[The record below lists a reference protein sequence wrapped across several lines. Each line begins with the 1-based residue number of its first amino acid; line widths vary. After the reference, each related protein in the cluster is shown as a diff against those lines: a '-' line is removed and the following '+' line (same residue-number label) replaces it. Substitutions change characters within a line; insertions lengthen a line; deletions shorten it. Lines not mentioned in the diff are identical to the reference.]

1 MSRQPLFLSSVQKE
15 FAAERLALRDFLQGD
30 PLLRRFF
37 VPVLFEDLPASDRRA
52 DELYLHLVD
61 RSDLYVG
68 LFGSEYGSVDSEGL
82 SPTEREFQRAGER
95 GKTRLIFLK
104 AADDTSRD
112 PRMLALIRQA
122 EASLV
127 RRRFATTAELIAGLY
142 AALVQWLEDRQL
154 IRNGPFDASPCPQ
167 AALAD
172 LDAER
177 MAWFIDRARQVRGF
191 PLPPNASAS
200 ELLTHL
206 NLLDHGSP
214 VNAAVLLFGRQP
226 QRFLLSSEVKA
237 AHFHGTAVAKP
248 IPSYQVFKGTVFE
261 LVDQAVDFVLA
272 RLSFTV
278 GTRAAS
284 VQAPAAYEIPPEVI
298 REAIVNA
305 VAHRDYTSNGSVQVM
320 VFADRVEIWNP
331 GSLPP
336 SLSLAQ
342 LRQPHGSIPANP
354 LLAEPLYL
362 TQYIERLGTGTGDMI
377 RRCREADLP
386 EPEFSLED
394 GFRISLGRPLPQL
407 SSSVTTEETE
417 EETKEETE
425 EETKEESR
433 RQEISGAAPGKASI
447 SREQILAQ
455 LRSHPEVTIAEL
467 ARQLNLSDS
476 GVEYNLR
483 KLRKEGRIRREGSTK
498 SGRWVVVSP

>member
-1 MSRQPLFLSSVQKE
+1 MTRHAIFLSSVQKE
-15 FAAERLALRDFLQGD
+15 FAAERLALSDFLQGD

-37 VPVLFEDLPASDRRA
+37 EPVLFEALPASDRRA
-52 DELYLHLVD
+52 DDLCLHLVD
-61 RSDLYVG
+61 RCELYVG
-68 LFGSEYGSVDSEGL
+68 LFGSEYGSVDAEGI
-82 SPTEREFQRAGER
+82 SPTEREFQRAGEP

-127 RRRFATTAELIAGLY
+127 RRRFATSAELIAGLY
-142 AALVQWLEDRQL
+142 AALVQWLDDRQL
-154 IRNGPFDASPCPQ
+154 IRSGPFDASPCPQ
-167 AALAD
+167 ATLAD
-172 LDAER
+172 LDVDR
-177 MAWFIDRARQVRGF
+177 MAWFLDRARQVRGF
-191 PLPPNASAS
+191 PLPPNASPT

-206 NLLDHGSP
+206 NLLDHGTP
-214 VNAAVLLFGRQP
+214 INAAVLLFARQP

-272 RLSFTV
+272 RLSFAV
-278 GTRAAS
+278 GTRAS
-284 VQAPAAYEIPPEVI
+284 STQAPAAYEIPPEVI

-305 VAHRDYTSNGSVQVM
+305 IAHRDYTSNGSVQVM

-342 LRQPHGSIPANP
+342 LRQPHGSVPANP

-377 RRCREADLP
+377 RLCREAGLS
-386 EPEFSLED
+386 EPVFALED
-394 GFRISLGRPLPQL
+394 GFRISFVRPPTSGLTQETTQEATETTQETAEETTIEATRERSAAPLLAGKTRERILALMRQKPTITTRELAETLQL
-407 SSSVTTEETE
+407 SVDG
-417 EETKEETE
+417 
-425 EETKEESR
+425 
-433 RQEISGAAPGKASI
+433 ISYHLK
-447 SREQILAQ
+447 
-455 LRSHPEVTIAEL
+455 
-467 ARQLNLSDS
+467 
-476 GVEYNLR
+476 
-483 KLRKEGRIRREGSTK
+483 KLRAEGRILHRGPTK
-498 SGRWVVVSP
+498 SGWWEVIS

>member
-112 PRMLALIRQA
+112 PRMLALIRQV

-142 AALVQWLEDRQL
+142 AALVQWLDDNQL
-154 IRNGPFDASPCPQ
+154 IRSGPFDASPCPN
-167 AALAD
+167 ASLVD
-172 LDAER
+172 LDENR
-177 MAWFIDRARQVRGF
+177 IAWFIERARQVRGF

-206 NLLDHGSP
+206 NLLAHGQP
-214 VNAAVLLFGRQP
+214 VHAAVLLFGRQP
-226 QRFLLSSEVKA
+226 QRFLLSSELKA
-237 AHFHGTAVAKP
+237 AHFHGTAIAKP

-261 LVDQAVDFVLA
+261 LVNQAVDFVLA
-272 RLSFTV
+272 RLSFSV

-284 VQAPAAYEIPPEVI
+284 TQAPAAYEIPPEVI

-362 TQYIERLGTGTGDMI
+362 AQYIERLGTGTADMI
-377 RRCREADLP
+377 RRCREAGLS
-386 EPEFSLED
+386 EPVFSLDD
-394 GFRISLGRPLPQL
+394 GFRIALGRPLPVHATQ
-407 SSSVTTEETE
+407 ET
-417 EETKEETE
+417 TKETTQETTV
-425 EETKEESR
+425 ETTQDTQHAGREPR
-433 RQEISGAAPGKASI
+433 RP
-447 SREQILAQ
+447 RERILALMQ
-455 LRSHPEVTIAEL
+455 QQPTITAREL
-467 ARQLNLSDS
+467 AEALALSFDGIS
-476 GVEYNLR
+476 YHLK
-483 KLRKEGRIRREGSTK
+483 KLRAEGRVRHEGPTK
-498 SGRWVVVSP
+498 AGRWVVIPSTQQETP

>member
-1 MSRQPLFLSSVQKE
+1 MTRHALFLSSVQKE
-15 FAAERLALRDFLQGD
+15 FAIERRALRDFLQGD

-37 VPVLFEDLPASDRRA
+37 EPVLFEDLPASDRRA
-52 DELYLHLVD
+52 DDLYLHLVD
-61 RSDLYVG
+61 RCELYVG
-68 LFGSEYGSVDSEGL
+68 LFGSEYGSVDADGL

-112 PRMLALIRQA
+112 PRMRALIRQA

-127 RRRFATTAELIAGLY
+127 RRRFATSAELIAGLY

-154 IRNGPFDASPCPQ
+154 IRSGPFDASPCPQ
-167 AALAD
+167 ATLAD
-172 LDAER
+172 LDADR

-191 PLPPNASAS
+191 PLPPNASPT

-206 NLLDHGSP
+206 NLLDHDSP
-214 VNAAVLLFGRQP
+214 LNAAVLLFARQP

-272 RLSFTV
+272 RLHFAV

-284 VQAPAAYEIPPEVI
+284 SQAPAAYEIPPEVI

-377 RRCREADLP
+377 RRCREAGLS
-386 EPEFSLED
+386 EPVFSLED
-394 GFRISLGRPLPQL
+394 GFRIRLGRPAGSTLGGEATQQ
-407 SSSVTTEETE
+407 TTQETTQ
-417 EETKEETE
+417 ETTAEPT
-425 EETKEESR
+425 
-433 RQEISGAAPGKASI
+433 QEGPATQGLAGKP
-447 SREQILAQ
+447 RERILALMRQ
-455 LRSHPEVTIAEL
+455 QPTITAREL
-467 ARQLNLSDS
+467 AHALSLSVD
-476 GVEYNLR
+476 GVSYHLK
-483 KLRKEGRIRREGSTK
+483 KLRAEGRIQHRGPTK
-498 SGRWVVVSP
+498 SGWWEVMS

>member
-1 MSRQPLFLSSVQKE
+1 MNSS
-15 FAAERLALRDFLQGD
+15 
-30 PLLRRFF
+30 
-37 VPVLFEDLPASDRRA
+37 
-52 DELYLHLVD
+52 
-61 RSDLYVG
+61 
-68 LFGSEYGSVDSEGL
+68 
-82 SPTEREFQRAGER
+82 
-95 GKTRLIFLK
+95 
-104 AADDTSRD
+104 
-112 PRMLALIRQA
+112 
-122 EASLV
+122 
-127 RRRFATTAELIAGLY
+127 
-142 AALVQWLEDRQL
+142 
-154 IRNGPFDASPCPQ
+154 GPFDASPCPQ
-167 AALAD
+167 ASLAD

-191 PLPPNASAS
+191 PLPSNASAS

-206 NLLDHGSP
+206 NLLSHGQP
-214 VNAAVLLFGRQP
+214 THAAVLLFGRQP
-226 QRFLLSSEVKA
+226 QRFLLRIEVKA
-237 AHFHGTAVAKP
+237 AHFHGTAAAKP

-261 LVDQAVDFVLA
+261 PDNQAVDFVLA
-272 RLSFTV
+272 RLSFSV

-284 VQAPAAYEIPPEVI
+284 VQVPAAYEIPPEVI

-362 TQYIERLGTGTGDMI
+362 TQYIERLGTGTGNMI
-377 RRCREADLP
+377 RRCREAGLP
-386 EPEFSLED
+386 ESVFSLED
-394 GFRISLGRPLPQL
+394 GFRISLGRPLLQP

-417 EETKEETE
+417 D
-425 EETKEESR
+425 ETKEESR

-447 SREQILAQ
+447 SREQILAM
-455 LRSHPEVTIAEL
+455 LRSHPEFTIAEL

-483 KLRKEGRIRREGSTK
+483 KLRQEGRIRREGSTK
-498 SGRWVVVSP
+498 SGRLVVVSP

>member
-1 MSRQPLFLSSVQKE
+1 MTRRAIFLSSVQKE
-15 FAAERLALRDFLQGD
+15 FAAERLALRDYLQGD

-37 VPVLFEDLPASDRRA
+37 EPVLFEDLPASDRRA
-52 DELYLHLVD
+52 DDLYLDLVD
-61 RSDLYVG
+61 RCELYVG
-68 LFGSEYGSVDSEGL
+68 LFGSEYGSVDAEGL
-82 SPTEREFQRAGER
+82 SPTEREFQRAAER
-95 GKTRLIFLK
+95 GKTRLIFLR

-112 PRMLALIRQA
+112 PRILALIRQA

-127 RRRFATTAELIAGLY
+127 RRRFATSAELIGGLY
-142 AALVQWLEDRQL
+142 AALVQWLADRQL
-154 IRNGPFDASPCPQ
+154 IRSSPFDASPCSQ
-167 AALAD
+167 ASLAD

-191 PLPPNASAS
+191 PLPPNASPS

-206 NLLDHGSP
+206 NLLDNGQP
-214 VNAAVLLFGRQP
+214 VHAAVLLFGRQP

-237 AHFHGTAVAKP
+237 AHFHGTAAAKP

-272 RLSFTV
+272 RLSFAV

-284 VQAPAAYEIPPEVI
+284 AQAPAAYEIPPEVI
-298 REAIVNA
+298 REAVVNA

-320 VFADRVEIWNP
+320 VFADRIEIWNP

-336 SLSLAQ
+336 SLTLAQ

-377 RRCREADLP
+377 RRCREAGLP
-386 EPEFSLED
+386 EPTFSLDD
-394 GFRISLGRPLPQL
+394 GFRISLGRPSASAPTQA
-407 SSSVTTEETE
+407 TTQQTTQETTQ
-417 EETKEETE
+417 ETTGETTQE
-425 EETKEESR
+425 APEPPLLTGKSRERILAVMR
-433 RQEISGAAPGKASI
+433 RQP
-447 SREQILAQ
+447 
-455 LRSHPEVTIAEL
+455 TITTREL
-467 ARQLNLSDS
+467 AEALGLSVD
-476 GVEYNLR
+476 GVSYHLK
-483 KLRKEGRIRREGSTK
+483 KLRAEGRIQHRGPTK
-498 SGRWVVVSP
+498 SGWWEVLS

>member
-1 MSRQPLFLSSVQKE
+1 VTRHPLFLSSVQKE

-37 VPVLFEDLPASDRRA
+37 EPVLFEDLPASDRRA
-52 DELYLHLVD
+52 DELYLDQVD
-61 RSDLYVG
+61 RCSLYVG
-68 LFGSEYGSVDSEGL
+68 LLGSEYGSVDAGGL

-142 AALVQWLEDRQL
+142 AALVQWLDDHQL
-154 IRNGPFDASPCPQ
+154 IRSGPFDASPCPN
-167 AALAD
+167 ASLAD
-172 LDAER
+172 LDDNR
-177 MAWFIDRARQVRGF
+177 IAWFIERARQVRGF

-206 NLLDHGSP
+206 NLLAHGQP
-214 VNAAVLLFGRQP
+214 VHAAVLLFGRQP
-226 QRFLLSSEVKA
+226 QRFLLSSELKA
-237 AHFHGTAVAKP
+237 AHFHGTAIAKP

-272 RLSFTV
+272 RLSFSV

-284 VQAPAAYEIPPEVI
+284 TQAPAAYEIPPEVI

-362 TQYIERLGTGTGDMI
+362 AQYIERLGTGTADMI
-377 RRCREADLP
+377 RRCREAGLP
-386 EPEFSLED
+386 EPVFSLDD
-394 GFRISLGRPLPQL
+394 GFRIALGRSMPVYATQE
-407 SSSVTTEETE
+407 TTEETTQ
-417 EETKEETE
+417 ETTVETTQDTQHAGRE
-425 EETKEESR
+425 PR
-433 RQEISGAAPGKASI
+433 RP
-447 SREQILAQ
+447 RERILALMQ
-455 LRSHPEVTIAEL
+455 QQPTITAREL
-467 ARQLNLSDS
+467 AEALALSFDGIS
-476 GVEYNLR
+476 YHLK
-483 KLRKEGRIRREGSTK
+483 KLRAEGRVRHEGPTK
-498 SGRWVVVSP
+498 AGRWVVIPSTQQETP

>member
-1 MSRQPLFLSSVQKE
+1 MTRHPLFLSSVQKE
-15 FAAERLALRDFLQGD
+15 FAGERLALRDYLRGD

-37 VPVLFEDLPASDRRA
+37 EAVLFEDLPASDRRA
-52 DELYLHLVD
+52 DDLYLHLVD
-61 RSDLYVG
+61 RCELYVG
-68 LFGSEYGSVDSEGL
+68 LFGSEYGSADAEGL
-82 SPTEREFQRAGER
+82 CPTEREFQRAGEL

-127 RRRFATTAELIAGLY
+127 RRRFVTTAELIAGLY
-142 AALVQWLEDRQL
+142 AALVQWLEDQQL
-154 IRNGPFDASPCPQ
+154 IRSGPFDASPCPQ
-167 AALAD
+167 ASLAD

-177 MAWFIDRARQVRGF
+177 MAWFVDRARQVRGF
-191 PLPPNASAS
+191 PLPPNASPT

-206 NLLDHGSP
+206 NLLENGQP

-272 RLSFTV
+272 RLNFAV
-278 GTRAAS
+278 GTRATS
-284 VQAPAAYEIPPEVI
+284 TQAPAAYEIPPEVI

-320 VFADRVEIWNP
+320 VFADRVEVWNP

-336 SLSLAQ
+336 SLTLAQ
-342 LRQPHGSIPANP
+342 LRRPHGSIPANP

-377 RRCREADLP
+377 RRCRELGLP
-386 EPEFSLED
+386 EPTFSLDD
-394 GFRISLGRPLPQL
+394 GFRISLGRALPQP
-407 SSSVTTEETE
+407 SSLATT
-417 EETKEETE
+417 EETKEETGVE
-425 EETKEESR
+425 VREQAKE
-433 RQEISGAAPGKASI
+433 QGVSGAQGKAGTA
-447 SREQILAQ
+447 REQILA
-455 LRSHPEVTIAEL
+455 RMRANPEVTIAEL
-467 ARQLNLSDS
+467 ARLLNLSES

-483 KLRKEGRIRREGSTK
+483 KLRQDGRLRREGSTK
-498 SGRWVVVSP
+498 AGRWVVLS

>member
-1 MSRQPLFLSSVQKE
+1 MTRHPLFLSSVQKE

-37 VPVLFEDLPASDRRA
+37 EPVLFEDLPASDRRA
-52 DELYLHLVD
+52 DDLYLHLVD
-61 RSDLYVG
+61 QSELYVG
-68 LFGSEYGSVDSEGL
+68 LFGSEYGSVDADGF

-112 PRMLALIRQA
+112 RRMLALIRQA

-142 AALVQWLEDRQL
+142 AALVQWLDDRQL
-154 IRNGPFDASPCPQ
+154 IRSGPFDASVCPQ
-167 AALAD
+167 ASLAD

-200 ELLTHL
+200 ELLTRL
-206 NLLDHGSP
+206 NLLSHGQP
-214 VNAAVLLFGRQP
+214 THAAVLLFGRQP
-226 QRFLLSSEVKA
+226 QRFLISSEVKA
-237 AHFHGTAVAKP
+237 AHFHGTAA
-248 IPSYQVFKGTVFE
+248 T
-261 LVDQAVDFVLA
+261 
-272 RLSFTV
+272 T
-278 GTRAAS
+278 
-284 VQAPAAYEIPPEVI
+284 QAPAAYEIPPEVI

-320 VFADRVEIWNP
+320 VFADRVEVWNP

-377 RRCREADLP
+377 RRCREAGLP
-386 EPEFSLED
+386 EPVFALED
-394 GFRISLGRPLPQL
+394 GFRISLGRPLPQP

-417 EETKEETE
+417 EETKEET
-425 EETKEESR
+425 KEESR
-433 RQEISGAAPGKASI
+433 GQEISGAAPGKASI
-447 SREQILAQ
+447 SREQILAE

-483 KLRKEGRIRREGSTK
+483 KLRQEGRIRREGSTK
-498 SGRWVVVSP
+498 AGRWVVISP

>member
-1 MSRQPLFLSSVQKE
+1 MP
-15 FAAERLALRDFLQGD
+15 
-30 PLLRRFF
+30 P
-37 VPVLFEDLPASDRRA
+37 
-52 DELYLHLVD
+52 
-61 RSDLYVG
+61 
-68 LFGSEYGSVDSEGL
+68 
-82 SPTEREFQRAGER
+82 
-95 GKTRLIFLK
+95 
-104 AADDTSRD
+104 
-112 PRMLALIRQA
+112 
-122 EASLV
+122 
-127 RRRFATTAELIAGLY
+127 
-142 AALVQWLEDRQL
+142 
-154 IRNGPFDASPCPQ
+154 PCPQ
-167 AALAD
+167 ATLAD

-206 NLLDHGSP
+206 NPLDHGSP

-237 AHFHGTAVAKP
+237 AHFHGTAA
-248 IPSYQVFKGTVFE
+248 T
-261 LVDQAVDFVLA
+261 
-272 RLSFTV
+272 T
-278 GTRAAS
+278 
-284 VQAPAAYEIPPEVI
+284 QAPAAYEIPAEVI
-298 REAIVNA
+298 REAILNA

-320 VFADRVEIWNP
+320 VFADRVEVWNP

-377 RRCREADLP
+377 RRCREAGLP
-386 EPEFSLED
+386 EPVFSLED
-394 GFRISLGRPLPQL
+394 GFRISQGRPLPQP

-417 EETKEETE
+417 D
-425 EETKEESR
+425 ETKEESR

-447 SREQILAQ
+447 SREQILAM
-455 LRSHPEVTIAEL
+455 LRSHPELTIAEL

-483 KLRKEGRIRREGSTK
+483 KLRQEGRIRREASTK

>member
-1 MSRQPLFLSSVQKE
+1 MTRHPLFLSSVQKE

-37 VPVLFEDLPASDRRA
+37 EPVLFEDLPASDRRA
-52 DELYLHLVD
+52 DELYLDQVD
-61 RSDLYVG
+61 RCSLYVG
-68 LFGSEYGSVDSEGL
+68 LLGSEYGSVDAGGL

-142 AALVQWLEDRQL
+142 AALVQWLDDHQL
-154 IRNGPFDASPCPQ
+154 IRSGPFDASPCPN
-167 AALAD
+167 ASLAD
-172 LDAER
+172 LDDNR
-177 MAWFIDRARQVRGF
+177 IAWFIERARQVRGF

-206 NLLDHGSP
+206 NLLAHGQP
-214 VNAAVLLFGRQP
+214 VHAAVLLFGRQP
-226 QRFLLSSEVKA
+226 QRFLLSSELKA
-237 AHFHGTAVAKP
+237 AHFHGTAIAKP

-272 RLSFTV
+272 RLSFSV

-284 VQAPAAYEIPPEVI
+284 TQAPAAYEIPPEVI

-362 TQYIERLGTGTGDMI
+362 AQYIERLGTGTADMI
-377 RRCREADLP
+377 RRCREAGLP
-386 EPEFSLED
+386 EPVFSLDD
-394 GFRISLGRPLPQL
+394 GFRIALGRSMPVYATQE
-407 SSSVTTEETE
+407 TTEETTQ
-417 EETKEETE
+417 ETTVETTQDTQHAGRE
-425 EETKEESR
+425 PR
-433 RQEISGAAPGKASI
+433 RP
-447 SREQILAQ
+447 RERILALMQ
-455 LRSHPEVTIAEL
+455 QQPTITAREL
-467 ARQLNLSDS
+467 AEALALSFDGIS
-476 GVEYNLR
+476 YHLK
-483 KLRKEGRIRREGSTK
+483 KLRAEGRVRHEGPTK
-498 SGRWVVVSP
+498 AGRWVVIPSTQQETP